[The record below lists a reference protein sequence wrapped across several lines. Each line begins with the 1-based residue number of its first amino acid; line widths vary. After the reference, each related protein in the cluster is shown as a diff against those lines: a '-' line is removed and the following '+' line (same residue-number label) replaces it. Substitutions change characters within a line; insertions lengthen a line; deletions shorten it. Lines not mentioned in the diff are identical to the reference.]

1 MQNASFQMS
10 FNIGVG
16 VGGFGRAV
24 SEWVNKNY
32 NSRTQSDLIIPVPSR
47 FLFSWELRCDLG
59 PRATSSDNWDN
70 WLICKMGRGLS
81 HTNILGII
89 LDCVFSMDCFIQ
101 RSSCLLDNFFVFRN
115 DTMSYFCVNI
125 KWVKSLNF
133 IVEICFKWWHL
144 EHLWWLNWPP

>member
-1 MQNASFQMS
+1 MQNASFKTS
-10 FNIGVG
+10 FNIGVW
-16 VGGFGRAV
+16 VGGWGRAV

-70 WLICKMGRGLS
+70 WLICKMGRGRS

-101 RSSCLLDNFFVFRN
+101 RLSCLLDNFFVFRN

-133 IVEICFKWWHL
+133 IVENCFKWWHL
-144 EHLWWLNWPP
+144 EHLWWLNWHT